1 MTGTWRFLRTILS
14 EAEYHGY
21 GKGQKPNPRK
31 LRAPSD
37 AKEDIFKYVVQRY
50 GEHEADELRS
60 AMKSMKFGDF
70 RKHVMMQF
78 SDPQLDGKIEDLA
91 KSAIQAYR
99 ARQGGGQPEPQAG
112 QTAGRSGKIY
122 TDPEAEDERS
132 AKIDAMRQA
141 RAQPAGGQSAAKA
154 LMTPKK
160 ATGEKPTHAVGSA
173 GQHQPKAQPSID
185 AGVQPQYSADEL
197 KRMRIAKSGLVRAQR
212 EVDKETR
219 IKGPAAGDKLAKSLG
234 VPSTAERTSVHPDTG
249 QKTVQIWSPDR
260 VLRHMDP
267 DRNPDRQAGGGEKLD
282 RTELIKRGMLR
293 RSAAPKPGQLG
304 PNRPGS
310 FHGERWKPHGREEEV
325 PAGIPN
331 QATGNWMHFRR
342 QVDPKHT
349 GREVIWNAHVGEQFL
364 GTRGE
369 WQLPSVFASSEAER
383 GAKMRAGQAPPEGEF
398 GEEEPT
404 QQDAPAFDDEDD
416 EG

>member
-1 MTGTWRFLRTILS
+1 MVLRTTMTGTWQFLRTLVI
-14 EAEYHGY
+14 EA
-21 GKGQKPNPRK
+21 RST
-31 LRAPSD
+31 SD
-37 AKEDIFKYVVQRY
+37 YKDDIFKYVIQRY
-50 GEHEADELRS
+50 GEHQADQLRD
-60 AMKSMKFGDF
+60 AMKSMKFGEF
-70 RKHVMMQF
+70 RKHAAMEFMD
-78 SDPQLDGKIEDLA
+78 SKLDGKIEALA
-91 KSAIQAYR
+91 KAALTAYR
-99 ARQGGGQPEPQAG
+99 ARQGDKQEPQAG
-112 QTAGRSGKIY
+112 QTSARSGKIY

-154 LMTPKK
+154 LMTPRK
-160 ATGEKPTHAVGSA
+160 ATGGKPTHAVGSA
-173 GQHQPKAQPSID
+173 GQHQPKTQPSIA

-197 KRMRIAKSGLVRAQR
+197 KKMRIGRSGLVRAQR

-219 IKGPAAGDKLAKSLG
+219 TKGPAAGDKLAKSLG
-234 VPSTAERTSVHPDTG
+234 VPSTVERTSVHPDTG

-267 DRNPDRQAGGGEKLD
+267 DQNPDRQAGGGEKLD

-310 FHGERWKPHGREEEV
+310 FHGERWKPHGREEEE

-331 QATGNWMHFRR
+331 QATGNWMHFKR

-349 GREVIWNAHVGEQFL
+349 GREVIWNAHVGEQFP
-364 GTRGE
+364 GTKGE

-416 EG
+416 ED